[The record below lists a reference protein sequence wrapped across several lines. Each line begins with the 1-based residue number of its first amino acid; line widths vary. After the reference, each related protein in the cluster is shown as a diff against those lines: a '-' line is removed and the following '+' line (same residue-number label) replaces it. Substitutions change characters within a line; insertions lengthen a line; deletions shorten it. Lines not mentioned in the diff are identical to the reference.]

1 MDAKQITRS
10 KLRRIRL
17 TRVILSLC
25 LPSILGTIIYSFF
38 SGFYQESIFWISFIM
53 SIPGIFLL
61 MLIPSSI
68 YTVLM
73 EYLGR
78 KLIQKSLKRKKFS
91 LRIFIF
97 LFIGT
102 GLGNLYILLSDPGS
116 SLIWHIV
123 VTLMGL
129 TVTFVKIRLHFRER
143 RYRQAAVFLQPTVR
157 GTVV

>member
-102 GLGNLYILLSDPGS
+102 G
-116 SLIWHIV
+116 
-123 VTLMGL
+123 
-129 TVTFVKIRLHFRER
+129 TFVKIRLHFRER

>member
-1 MDAKQITRS
+1 MDAKQITKS

-25 LPSILGTIIYSFF
+25 LPPILGTIIYSFF
-38 SGFYQESIFWISFIM
+38 SGFYQETIFWIAFII

-78 KLIQKSLKRKKFS
+78 KLIQKPLKRKKFS
-91 LRIFIF
+91 LRVFIF
-97 LFIGT
+97 LFTGT
-102 GLGNLYILLSDPGS
+102 GFGNLYILFSDPGS
-116 SLIWHIV
+116 SIIWHII

-129 TVTFVKIRLHFRER
+129 TVTLVKMRLHFRER
-143 RYRQAAVFLQPTVR
+143 RYRQA
-157 GTVV
+157 VVCLRSV

>member
-1 MDAKQITRS
+1 MDTTQITKS

-17 TRVILSLC
+17 TRIIFSLC
-25 LPSILGTIIYSFF
+25 LPPILGTIIYSFF
-38 SGFYQESIFWISFIM
+38 SGFYQESLFWITFII

-78 KLIQKSLKRKKFS
+78 KLIQKPLKINTFSLKVFM
-91 LRIFIF
+91 F
-97 LFIGT
+97 LIIGT

-116 SLIWHIV
+116 SLIWHII

-129 TVTFVKIRLHFRER
+129 TVTGVKMRLHFKER
-143 RYRQAAVFLQPTVR
+143 KYRQALSND
-157 GTVV
+157 